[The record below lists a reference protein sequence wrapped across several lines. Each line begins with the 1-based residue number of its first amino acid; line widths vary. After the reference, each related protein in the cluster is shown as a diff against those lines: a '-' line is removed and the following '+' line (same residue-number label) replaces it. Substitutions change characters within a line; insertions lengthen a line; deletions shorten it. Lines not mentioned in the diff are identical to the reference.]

1 MILSLAL
8 LATAAD
14 PFPAPKTPTAVL
26 RISCRQGECAWQQ
39 IKSIER
45 VRSGKGEVL
54 RKLTSRAGMSTH
66 GAFGD
71 PPRRYSPRLRVKW
84 EAAPRI
90 EYVLCS
96 KLRPTVIFPSDG
108 EFVVHRLGL
117 TNLGSY
123 EYASATLYMQV
134 CHNIAP
140 DRWSEKQAGKMG
152 YDKQAGRQDEYKS
165 LAAALATLR

>member
-8 LATAAD
+8 LAAVPDA
-14 PFPAPKTPTAVL
+14 FPAPKTPTGVL
-26 RISCRQGECAWQQ
+26 RISCRQGECGWQQ

-45 VRSGKGEVL
+45 VRGGNGEVL
-54 RKLTSRAGMSTH
+54 RKLTSRSGNSVH

-71 PPRRYSPRLRVKW
+71 PPRRYTPRLRVKW
-84 EAAPRI
+84 DTAPRV

-96 KLRPTVIFPSDG
+96 KRRPTVIFPSDG

-117 TNLGSY
+117 TNLGGY

-134 CHNIAP
+134 CHNVAP
-140 DRWSEKQAGKMG
+140 DRWSEKQAARMG
-152 YDKQAGRQDEYKS
+152 YSRQAGRQDEYKT